1 MTTRKPKSTPESMI
15 ELPAERLQLATV
27 TVEQKAPARS
37 GHTRQAT
44 DLPVIASVLP
54 RRKITLH

>member
-1 MTTRKPKSTPESMI
+1 MI

-27 TVEQKAPARS
+27 TVEQKSPARS
-37 GHTRQAT
+37 SHTRQ
-44 DLPVIASVLP
+44 DLPVIAPMLP